1 MSNTEETDEFYLE
14 IFISHDKNPLWQ
26 KVADFIELK
35 MQHQVAALNEL
46 PENGETNLT
55 LLDEIT
61 DECSFAVVVAL
72 AGDSRSRENIAH
84 EIGFYQGKFGCEN
97 VLVLKQEGAADFPR
111 ISGIVTEMFKGTDI
125 EATFGRIQKEIEA
138 AIVRFESDEDEDEDD
153 D

>member
-1 MSNTEETDEFYLE
+1 VSNTEETDEFYLE
-14 IFISHDKNPLWQ
+14 IFISHDKSPLWQ
-26 KVADFIELK
+26 EVADFIELK

-46 PENGETNLT
+46 PESGATNLA

-72 AGDSRSRENIAH
+72 ANDSRSRENLIH

-97 VLVLKQEGAADFPR
+97 VLVLRQDGTADFPS
-111 ISGIVTEMFKGTDI
+111 ISGIVSEVFKGTDI
-125 EATFGRIQKEIEA
+125 KTTFGRIQKEIEA
-138 AIVRFESDEDEDEDD
+138 AIVRFESDEEDEDD